1 MVSFTIKTLILSI
14 SAATMVTVAVAG
26 PASAGCADLA
36 AKQGANITYGDVKQ
50 CYDSV
55 PFNKAIA
62 RSTIETV
69 TKLFDEYY
77 ISRDWATTPHLAKP
91 FESDPV
97 DIVAKLK
104 KIARTGYTS
113 DRKFHTD
120 IYEAIESL
128 HDGHAVY
135 GPYCYSA
142 YVFVQPLNLY
152 APVINGRQILKV
164 YKDNLNRGYE
174 DCDVIK
180 IDGKDA
186 MSQIKKRANV
196 LMTAKDPNVRFNE
209 ALASMAYNQQAGT
222 FVTIP
227 GQFAYRQSL
236 PERPSIRYELKCIK
250 SKKTVSLDDK
260 WVITPQAPWPF
271 TDTASYYKNVCL
283 APSGPGTSP
292 VAKRDLGEMSLKR
305 HDEAIALAKRA
316 LEAAPADLA
325 PPSDLTPAYPLATKI
340 GAGNSTAFYQLKD
353 HPTVGVVVIHAMSI
367 DFAEIDFM
375 YQSLE
380 SFYKNGV
387 TDIIV
392 DVVGGNGGYANVGP
406 DFAQIFFPNKGALD
420 KATRMNFRVN
430 PSIQKLSA
438 KVFNSTDGGMSHVGN
453 MFSVQG
459 GGFYDASRFF
469 DFGKNRM
476 YTDTSLFMDTVT
488 ESHNGR
494 KAVYTKL
501 TSYQPHTHPVRPN
514 VAKYPWT
521 NNPNRLRIVSDGRCI
536 SACANA
542 IYFLAN
548 QYKVKSYGI
557 GGTPGQPLSKYAYAA
572 GAGATIEKFQAMF
585 AFANMTSPVK
595 DLPYQ
600 AIMGWTMAER
610 FAPGSKLPLEF
621 DAARHPTDY
630 RLNYDPINARSR
642 EAMWSQVAKAAW
654 KK

>member
-1 MVSFTIKTLILSI
+1 M
-14 SAATMVTVAVAG
+14 ATVAVAG
-26 PASAGCADLA
+26 PALPGCSDLA
-36 AKQGANITYGDVKQ
+36 AKQGINITYGDVKK

-55 PFNKAIA
+55 PFNTAIA

-77 ISRDWATTPHLAKP
+77 ISRDWATTPHLPEP

-104 KIARTGYTS
+104 KIGRTGYTS
-113 DRKFHTD
+113 DRKFHMD

-142 YVFVQPLNLY
+142 YLFVQPLNLY
-152 APVINGRQILKV
+152 APVINDKQVLKV

-174 DCDVIK
+174 DCDVIR

-186 MSQIKKRANV
+186 MDQIKKRARV
-196 LMTAKDPNVRFNE
+196 LMTSKDPNVRFNE

-227 GQFAYRQSL
+227 GQFASRLSL
-236 PERPSIRYELKCIK
+236 PNHPSIRYELKCIR
-250 SKKTVSLDDK
+250 SKKIISVDDA
-260 WVITPQAPWPF
+260 WVITPQAPWQF
-271 TDTASYYKNVCL
+271 TDTDSYYKSVCL
-283 APSGPGTSP
+283 APLGPTASP
-292 VAKRDLGEMSLKR
+292 IAKRGLDFMSLKR
-305 HDEAIALAKRA
+305 HDEAYAFSKQV
-316 LEAAPADLA
+316 LEGPAQGAPPLDLA
-325 PPSDLTPAYPLATKI
+325 PVYPLATKI
-340 GAGNSTAFYQLKD
+340 GAGNSTAFYQLMD
-353 HPTVGVVVIHAMSI
+353 HPTVGVAVLYVMSI

-380 SFYKNGV
+380 TLYKKGV
-387 TDIIV
+387 TDIII

-406 DFAQIFFPNKGALD
+406 DFAQIFFPNKRHLD
-420 KATRMNFRVN
+420 KAARMNFRVT
-430 PSIQKLSA
+430 PSVQKLSG

-453 MFSVQG
+453 MFSTQG

-469 DFGKNRM
+469 DFGKSRT
-476 YTDTSLFMDTVT
+476 YTDTSLFKDTVT
-488 ESHNGR
+488 ESYHGR
-494 KAVYTKL
+494 KAIYTKL

-514 VAKYPWT
+514 VTKYPWT
-521 NNPNRLRIVSDGRCI
+521 NNPSHLRIVTDGRCI

-557 GGTPGQPLSKYAYAA
+557 GGSPGQPLSKYAYAA
-572 GAGATIEKFQAMF
+572 GAATYIEKFQAMF
-585 AFANMTSPVK
+585 TFANITSPVK

-600 AIMGWTMAER
+600 ATMGWTMAEI

-621 DAARHPTDY
+621 DAARHPADY

-642 EAMWSQVAKAAW
+642 EAMWNQVAKAAW
-654 KK
+654 N

>member
-1 MVSFTIKTLILSI
+1 M
-14 SAATMVTVAVAG
+14 ATVAVAG

-36 AKQGANITYGDVKQ
+36 AKQGANITYGDVKK

-55 PFNKAIA
+55 PFNKAVA

-69 TKLFDEYY
+69 TKVFDEYY
-77 ISRDWATTPHLAKP
+77 ISRDWATTPQLRKP

-104 KIARTGYTS
+104 KIGRTGYTS

-120 IYEAIESL
+120 IYETIESL

-142 YVFVQPLNLY
+142 YLFVQPMNLY
-152 APVINGRQILKV
+152 APVINGKQTLKV

-186 MSQIKKRANV
+186 MGQIKKRASV

-236 PERPSIRYELKCIK
+236 PERPSVRYELKCIK

-283 APSGPGTSP
+283 APSGPSASP

-305 HDEAIALAKRA
+305 HDDAFALTKRA
-316 LEAAPADLA
+316 LEGSAQAAPADIA
-325 PPSDLTPAYPLATKI
+325 PPSDLAPAYPLATKI
-340 GAGNSTAFYQLKD
+340 GAGNSTVFYQLKD
-353 HPTVGVVVIHAMSI
+353 HPTVGVVVIHVMVI

-375 YQSLE
+375 YQSLDTL
-380 SFYKNGV
+380 YKKGV
-387 TDIIV
+387 TDIII

-406 DFAQIFFPNKGALD
+406 DFAQIFFPNKGPLD
-420 KATRMNFRVN
+420 KAARMRFRVT

-438 KVFNSTDGGMSHVGN
+438 KVFNTTDGGMSHVGN
-453 MFSVQG
+453 MFSLQG

-476 YTDTSLFMDTVT
+476 YTDTSLFKDTVT
-488 ESHNGR
+488 ESHHGR

-521 NNPNRLRIVSDGRCI
+521 NNPNRLRIVTDGRCV

-542 IYFLAN
+542 IYYLAN

-572 GAGATIEKFQAMF
+572 GAGASIEKFQAMF

-600 AIMGWTMAER
+600 AIMIWTMAEK

-621 DAARHPTDY
+621 DGARHPTDY
-630 RLNYDPINARSR
+630 RLNYDPVNARSR